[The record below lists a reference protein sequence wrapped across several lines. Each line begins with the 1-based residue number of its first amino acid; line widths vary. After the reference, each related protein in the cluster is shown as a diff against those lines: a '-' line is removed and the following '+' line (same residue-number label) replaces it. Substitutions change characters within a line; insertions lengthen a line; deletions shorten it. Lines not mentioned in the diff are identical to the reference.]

1 MLQKK
6 PQSVRQVGAQD
17 PELPNSPI
25 AQEEDEDTDVVLQ
38 QVPGEPVCYYNG
50 TGFPH
55 GAYVASGS
63 ALLKCNYGV
72 WVEAGSADPRNP

>member
-1 MLQKK
+1 MMQK
-6 PQSVRQVGAQD
+6 QRSLLQVGAQD
-17 PELPNSPI
+17 PELLNSPI

-55 GAYVASGS
+55 GSYVASG
-63 ALLKCNYGV
+63 AAVLKCSYGV
-72 WVEAGSADPRNP
+72 WIESGSADPRNP

>member
-1 MLQKK
+1 MLQK
-6 PQSVRQVGAQD
+6 QRSLLQVGAQD
-17 PELPNSPI
+17 PELLNSPI

-55 GAYVASGS
+55 GAYVSSG
-63 ALLKCNYGV
+63 AAVLKCSYGV
-72 WVEAGSADPRNP
+72 WIEFGSADPRNP